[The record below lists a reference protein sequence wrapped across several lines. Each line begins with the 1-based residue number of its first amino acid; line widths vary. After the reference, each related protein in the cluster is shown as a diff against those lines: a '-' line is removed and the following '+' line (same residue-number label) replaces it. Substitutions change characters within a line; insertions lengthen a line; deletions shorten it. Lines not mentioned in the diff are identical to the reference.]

1 MVEQVA
7 QVFSKVAQLVSRV
20 PPEAVSLVG
29 ELVDAVIRSKDPV
42 EALRRATMAATAK
55 KLIRS

>member
-7 QVFSKVAQLVSRV
+7 QVFAKVAALVSKV

-29 ELVDAVIRSKDPV
+29 ELVDAVSRSRDPV
-42 EALRRATMAATAK
+42 EALRRATLAAAAK